1 MPLPLLAIGTALGGL
16 GALGKTATG
25 FMQNAQ
31 ANKINPVWNDT
42 FVNNRLGIAQG
53 MFNGRM
59 AGASDLER
67 NIASAQ
73 GANIQNIN
81 RNATDASQA
90 LALAQGSQTM
100 ASDAYNDLQIKEAQ
114 NKYAMLENLN
124 NAYSAANQNMLQK
137 FGIETQ
143 AKAATRE
150 GAFKNIFGGI
160 NDAAALGITA
170 GQLQNTGSMG
180 RMAGRVAGQSLKGL
194 F

>member
-1 MPLPLLAIGTALGGL
+1 MLAGLISGGI

-31 ANKINPVWNDT
+31 ANKINPVWDDS

-59 AGASDLER
+59 AGASDLEK

-150 GAFKNIFGGI
+150 GAFKNIFGAI

>member
-1 MPLPLLAIGTALGGL
+1 MAPLMLAGLISGGI

-31 ANKINPVWNDT
+31 ANKINPVWDDS

-59 AGASDLER
+59 AGASDLEK

>member
-1 MPLPLLAIGTALGGL
+1 MAPLMLAGLISGGI

-31 ANKINPVWNDT
+31 ANKINPVWDDS

-59 AGASDLER
+59 AGASDLEK

-150 GAFKNIFGGI
+150 GAFKNIFGAI

>member
-1 MPLPLLAIGTALGGL
+1 MAPLMLAGLISGGI
-16 GALGKTATG
+16 GALGKTATC

-31 ANKINPVWNDT
+31 ANKINPVWDDS

-59 AGASDLER
+59 AGASDLEK

-150 GAFKNIFGGI
+150 GAFKNIFGAI